1 MIVILD
7 KNLVYSTFDVEMF
20 DQIDV
25 SIQTM
30 APSMI
35 DYYLSDLASNSEES
49 SYINK
54 SDIQNTIYLNEYML
68 YLDYSDNIYLEFTK
82 KNDEYETESLW

>member
-68 YLDYSDNIYLEFTK
+68 YLDYSDNIYLEFTE

>member
-1 MIVILD
+1 LIIKLD
-7 KNLVYSTFDVEMF
+7 KSLVYSTFNVDMF
-20 DQIDV
+20 EQIEI

-35 DYYLSDLASNSEES
+35 EYYLSDLASNSEES

-54 SDIQNTIYLNEYML
+54 SDIQNTIYLDEYML
-68 YLDYSDNIYLEFTK
+68 YVDYSDNIYLEFTE
-82 KNDEYETESLW
+82 KNDDYETESFW

>member
-35 DYYLSDLASNSEES
+35 DYYLCDLASNSKES